1 MLLCRNY
8 DLRQSHAVGTLTSAD
23 YTVSCLTVILQDLGS
38 GDNVSVIV
46 VQLAPATA
54 ATLQVPQQQLLQQQ
68 QQQQQQ
74 QQSASAAAAA
84 ASNEHTA
91 QQQQPMSYPDM
102 LPPSMKPRA

>member
-1 MLLCRNY
+1 MHIIAYWWLRAASAAMLLVPMICVRAM
-8 DLRQSHAVGTLTSAD
+8 LL
-23 YTVSCLTVILQDLGS
+23 DLGS

-46 VQLAPATA
+46 VQLASATA
-54 ATLQVPQQQLLQQQ
+54 ATLQVPQQPLLQQ

-102 LPPSMKPRA
+102 LPPSMKSRA